1 MARWSEPWEMV
12 VMSHQEATCVLPFPL
27 KIVESRLADVES
39 WDRFLVGL
47 QGVHR
52 TAHERYLFR
61 MDSGREIRVAV
72 RAHPRE
78 HRFAW
83 HAFDGPMFDGT
94 LRLTALDEVLTR
106 VTLSI
111 RTRDVGVT
119 ADLMDLA
126 FPRTWLADFDVQ
138 RLATFVADG
147 SGASAR
153 RATIESQPRIQAW
166 GPRPADPTRVQP
178 HRWAP
183 SGGMAAPLPGPRL
196 TTTIARRSQA
206 FGSCISQRRTEMRPA
221 AK

>member
-1 MARWSEPWEMV
+1 MT
-12 VMSHQEATCVLPFPL
+12 HQEATCVLPFPL

-47 QGVHR
+47 TEVHR

-61 MDSGREIRVAV
+61 MDNGQEVRVAV

-94 LRLTALDEVLTR
+94 LRLTAVDEELTR

-111 RTRDVGVT
+111 RTRGAGVT
-119 ADLMDLA
+119 ADLMDMA

-138 RLATFVADG
+138 RLATFVADRPG
-147 SGASAR
+147 RSAR
-153 RATIESQPRIQAW
+153 RKT
-166 GPRPADPTRVQP
+166 
-178 HRWAP
+178 
-183 SGGMAAPLPGPRL
+183 SGSPPPDQG
-196 TTTIARRSQA
+196 
-206 FGSCISQRRTEMRPA
+206 
-221 AK
+221 